1 MGLISASH
9 RAVVSVVQI
18 WYLRFFFGP
27 TVLRFLAVGR
37 VSVLAMSLVASN
49 SRATIVPER
58 RTLRYDDVEAQA
70 TSQPGH
76 EQLYSQL
83 TSGRFEGTLDSY
95 VISPRVALFVE
106 ATNRS
111 IRKQFSVL
119 PEHLRI
125 GFLVDEAGQFKCYGN
140 GAQLGGGDAS
150 VNLPMTPLDMHF
162 GENYRGSWITL
173 DYEHVRRMM
182 LEDKQPSRRPG
193 RLQVADWAGGL
204 FRDTLATAQQELFKP
219 GAPRP
224 HASTVA
230 AFEKFLFSIAAWTL
244 STALGYNGQ
253 VRRPNVAHR
262 AQLLRKACEI
272 IDGKLTDGLT
282 MSELCWMIGT
292 SRRTLENI
300 FMEAFNVS
308 PYQYV
313 RTMRLN
319 AIRKALLSAENASI
333 SIGEVASRWGI
344 WHLSR
349 FAADYRSIF
358 GELPSETR
366 QSRP

>member
-1 MGLISASH
+1 M
-9 RAVVSVVQI
+9 
-18 WYLRFFFGP
+18 
-27 TVLRFLAVGR
+27 
-37 VSVLAMSLVASN
+37 
-49 SRATIVPER
+49 PER

-70 TSQPGH
+70 TSLPGH
-76 EQLYSQL
+76 EQMYSQL

-125 GFLVDEAGQFKCYGN
+125 GFLMDEASQLKCYGN

-150 VNLPMTPLDMHF
+150 VNLPTTSLDMHF

-182 LEDKQPSRRPG
+182 LEVKEPSRLRKPG
-193 RLQVADWAGGL
+193 RIQVAGWAGGL

-219 GAPRP
+219 GAARP
-224 HASTVA
+224 HASTIA

-253 VRRPNVAHR
+253 IRRPNAAHR

-272 IDGKLTDGLT
+272 IDGRLTDGLT
-282 MSELCWMIGT
+282 MSELCWI
-292 SRRTLENI
+292 
-300 FMEAFNVS
+300 VS
-308 PYQYV
+308 PYLYV

-333 SIGEVASRWGI
+333 SIGEIASRWGI